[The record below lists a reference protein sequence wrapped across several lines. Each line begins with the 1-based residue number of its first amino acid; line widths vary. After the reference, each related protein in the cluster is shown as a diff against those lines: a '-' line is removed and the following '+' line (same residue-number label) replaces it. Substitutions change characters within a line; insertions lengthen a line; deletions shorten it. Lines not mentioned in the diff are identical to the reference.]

1 MVSANKRDIGMDN
14 PGSIITPDSGKDRG
28 EGSIQMMDR
37 ERTQK
42 DLQEIFQVAQQSYQQ
57 AVENTFALQEKTLEF
72 ARGLL
77 ETSAED
83 LQKTQAENNY
93 ATLESLVEES
103 RRQRE
108 AMEDLV
114 REWVKVY
121 ESLLQSPLSHHQQHP
136 EFEKATEAPEVSP
149 EP

>member
-1 MVSANKRDIGMDN
+1 M
-14 PGSIITPDSGKDRG
+14 
-28 EGSIQMMDR
+28 QMMDR
-37 ERTQK
+37 ERTEK
-42 DLQEIFQVAQQSYQQ
+42 DLQGIFQVAQQSHQA
-57 AVENTFALQEKTLEF
+57 AVENTLALQEKTLEF

-77 ETSAED
+77 EASAED
-83 LQKTQAENNY
+83 LRTQVENNY
-93 ATLESLVEES
+93 ATFESLVEES

-121 ESLLQSPLSHHQQHP
+121 ESLLQSPPSHHQQHP

>member
-1 MVSANKRDIGMDN
+1 MDD
-14 PGSIITPDSGKDRG
+14 PGSIITTDSDKDRR

-77 ETSAED
+77 EASAED

-93 ATLESLVEES
+93 ATFESLVEES

-108 AMEDLV
+108 AMENLL
-114 REWVKVY
+114 RESAKVY
-121 ESLLQSPLSHHQQHP
+121 ESRLESPFSHHQQHL
-136 EFEKATEAPEVSP
+136 EFEKATEAPEVRP
-149 EP
+149 DH